1 MKKFFITYLPASLLL
16 VFLAMTLWTCG
27 GGGGGGGGGDGAAA
41 TLTGLSINGPS
52 SMNENSTATY
62 TATASWSNGTLS
74 SITPTWGVN
83 SQMATINASGVLTCP
98 PMDGDQTV
106 TITATYSHGGITKT
120 ATKDVTIVNVAA
132 TLTGL
137 TINGP
142 SSVNESSTATYT
154 ATASWSDGS
163 TSSVTPIWSENSPY
177 ASISAGGVLT
187 TLAVTSNQTV
197 TLNASYTSGGVTKT
211 AGMTVAIVNVAAT
224 LTGLTINGP
233 SSVNESSTATYT
245 ATASWSDGST
255 SSVTPSW
262 VVTPTT
268 YASIS
273 ANGVLTTLPVPSDQ
287 TVVVGAGYSD
297 GGITKTATKNVTIL
311 DAGGTN
317 VSISGNLTFE
327 SVPTTQSNGLDYSS
341 IIKKPCRGIVVEA
354 ISTSNNTVIFSTST
368 DSSGNYTVS
377 VPINTLIYLK
387 FKAQMVKTGTPS
399 WDFRIVDNTNNKAL
413 YTAAG
418 ASFNSGTTNI
428 TNKSYYMPCGWGG
441 TSYTSTRAAAPY
453 AILDI
458 AYQFIDKVI
467 SSDPSIILPQLLIN
481 WSVNNTTVSGDKTL
495 GHIGTSHYSLS
506 EKQLYILGKEGND
519 TDEYDDHVI
528 AHESAHYFQ
537 DRLSR
542 SDSMAGTWGGS
553 SKLDPRIAFGEGFGN
568 AFSGMVTDDPDYID
582 TAGSLQA
589 TTAIFNDLEDNS
601 RNESTEGWFSATSVW
616 VILYDLY
623 DSTNDGADTVS
634 LGFSPIYDV
643 LVGKQKTSDSFTT
656 IFSFLSFLK
665 EENPSAAPAINNL
678 VSGENI
684 TANAVDEW
692 DSTGTETNDGG
703 NPKSLPVYT
712 KLTLNAPAVPM
723 CGTGQFGQ
731 YNRLMNRRF
740 FYFDITSPATYSIAA
755 VPDSDGNSVI
765 RLYSKGNLIGEED
778 SGSTGASETLTLP
791 LSAGSYVGEVFY
803 KWHVEGVLIPR
814 EECSYVSLK

>member
-1 MKKFFITYLPASLLL
+1 MKKFFITYLPASFLL
-16 VFLAMTLWTCG
+16 VFLAMTLWTC
-27 GGGGGGGGGDGAAA
+27 GGGGGGGGDGAAA

-62 TATASWSNGTLS
+62 TATASWSNGTS
-74 SITPTWGVN
+74 SSVTPTWGVN

-106 TITATYSHGGITKT
+106 TITATYSSGGITKT
-120 ATKDVTIVNVAA
+120 AIKDVTIVNVAA
-132 TLTGL
+132 TLTDL

-154 ATASWSDGS
+154 AMASWSDGS

-245 ATASWSDGST
+245 ATASWSDGLT

-287 TVVVGAGYSD
+287 TVVVGAGYSA

-354 ISTSNNTVIFSTST
+354 IRTSNATVIFSTST
-368 DSSGNYTVS
+368 DSLGDYTVS
-377 VPINTLIYLK
+377 VPINTEIYLK

-413 YTAAG
+413 YVASG
-418 ASFNSGTTNI
+418 SSFNSGATNI
-428 TNKSYYMPCGWGG
+428 TNKNYYMPCGWGG
-441 TSYTSTRAAAPY
+441 ASYTSTRVAAPY
-453 AILDI
+453 ALLDI

-481 WSVNNTTVSGDKTL
+481 WSVNNTAVSGDKTL
-495 GHIGTSHYSLS
+495 GQIGTSHYSPS
-506 EKQLYILGKEGND
+506 EQELYILGKENND

-537 DRLSR
+537 ARLSR
-542 SDSMAGTWGGS
+542 SDSMGGTWGGS

-665 EENPSAAPAINNL
+665 EENPSAASAINNL

-712 KLTLNAPAVPM
+712 KLTLNAPAVPL

-731 YNRLMNRRF
+731 YNSLMNRRF
-740 FYFDITSPATYSIAA
+740 FYFDITSPATYSITA

-814 EECSYVSLK
+814 EECSDVSLK